1 MGRGLSSRRIFEAV
15 QKANLIMNPTKELLH
30 LLLHQIDD
38 PNLPIDQQALARCRL
53 AKHYEEIGNYEAARE
68 AMGELWDKVW
78 EQRKLE
84 ELDQRIAAEVLLR
97 VGTLT
102 GWIGSTSQIQGAQ
115 ETAKN
120 LITRSITV
128 FESLS
133 DTKQVAEAQTE
144 IALCYEREGGLDDAR
159 AMFAE
164 ALSQLEDQDGDL
176 KAVALLRSAVLE
188 KIANRLN
195 EALHILKTGGSLFAA
210 SNNHSLRGRFHN
222 ERATVLKNLG
232 AAEGRADYID
242 SALIEFAAASFHF
255 EQAGHDRYQ
264 ACVENNLAMLFFK
277 ANQLAEAH
285 EHLDRAQALFTTLRD
300 VVHQAQ
306 VAETRARVL
315 LAEGNLVQAERFARM
330 AVQLLENGDEG
341 FLLAEALTTDGIALS
356 RLQHKDQARVA
367 FERAIQVAEQA
378 DDLESAGLAA
388 LTFVEELP
396 ECLSDDELFTILEQA
411 DDRLANTQ
419 NSDLLRRIKNCFRRF
434 VPRILWPNL
443 PTSLEESVHRHEAR
457 LIRRALEEAGGVI
470 RQAARLLK
478 LSHQRLQKLLKG
490 EHKDLRRIIAAIKAG
505 QPETSL
511 GKDADSNL
519 AQGEGFS
526 KEIHTVRIL
535 HVEDDEFV
543 AGMVKEMLESEG
555 WQVETCANGNAALEK
570 IVGEDAY
577 DLLLVDYDLPGANG
591 LEIITRAR
599 ELDHRCAMPMVVLAA
614 SPVEAAAREAGA
626 DVFLRKPQDVTSL
639 VETINR
645 FLEERAQEQ

>member
-1 MGRGLSSRRIFEAV
+1 
-15 QKANLIMNPTKELLH
+15 MNPTKELLH

-38 PNLPIDQQALARCRL
+38 RNLTIEQRVLARCRL

-78 EQRKLE
+78 KQGEFEQ
-84 ELDQRIAAEVLLR
+84 LDQRIAAEVLLR

-120 LITRSITV
+120 LITRSIAIY
-128 FESLS
+128 ESLG
-133 DTKQVAEAQTE
+133 DIKKIAEAKTE

-164 ALSQLEDQDGDL
+164 ALSRLEDQDGDL
-176 KAVALLRSAVLE
+176 KAVAVLRSAVLE
-188 KIANRLN
+188 KVANRLN
-195 EALHILKTGGSLFAA
+195 EALHILKTGSSLFAA
-210 SNNHSLRGRFHN
+210 SNNHSLKGRFHN
-222 ERATVLKNLG
+222 ELATVLKNLG
-232 AAEGRADYID
+232 AAESCENYID
-242 SALIEFAAASFHF
+242 RALIEFAAASFHF

-277 ANQLAEAH
+277 ANRLAEAH
-285 EHLDRAQALFTTLRD
+285 EHLDRAQVLFTTLRD

-330 AVQLLENGDEG
+330 AVQLLENGDER
-341 FLLAEALTTDGIALS
+341 FLLAEALTTHGIALS
-356 RLQHKDQARVA
+356 RLQHKDQARAA

-388 LTFVEELP
+388 LAFVEQLP

-411 DDRLANTQ
+411 DDRLANTE

-434 VPRILWPNL
+434 MPRILWPNL

-478 LSHQRLQKLLKG
+478 LSHQRLQKLLNG
-490 EHKDLRRIIAAIKAG
+490 EHKDLRRIIATIKAG
-505 QPETSL
+505 QPENSL
-511 GKDADSNL
+511 SKDADSNL

-526 KEIHTVRIL
+526 NEIHTVRIL

-543 AGMVKEMLESEG
+543 AGMVKEVLESEG

-599 ELDHRCAMPMVVLAA
+599 ELDHRCATPMVMLAA
-614 SPVEAAAREAGA
+614 SPVETAAHKAGA
-626 DVFLRKPQDVTSL
+626 DVFLRKPQDVTRL
-639 VETINR
+639 VETINH
-645 FLEERAQEQ
+645 FLEEREPAQ